1 MEYNPEYKRMYNR
14 YLSAFSTNI
23 NKARE
28 QLNSISV
35 PNDFSKK
42 SDIDGIKRRL
52 KEVDVLKV
60 QREIDIICANIEKSE
75 RDAINAKF
83 ASMDINAPSMALNP
97 LTRNTNGKNNELNPH
112 SLNAIFNSQQNKNGL
127 GEQGGLWENTKAFL
141 ANSMEISYE
150 AQQLQTQA
158 NIEMAQK
165 TGADIINTATA
176 LFWGIIS
183 GGEKI
188 VDAFATFGTN
198 FIIEQTQN
206 ELRDM
211 EEDGHKDDK
220 FREKTEKELETLRVN
235 TMAYVAEEKTNNY
248 FENEIYDSTFM
259 QNVNETAHNPF
270 KKEAVA
276 FELTKG
282 VGEAI
287 PIITA
292 GVVSGGK
299 AWAIA
304 ATSAVIGFGNA
315 SQENLQRAK
324 ENSIQG
330 LEEKV
335 KTGEMSQEE
344 YDEIIRIHEMTSE
357 EIDRRI
363 ETERIDINTIRAFS
377 DEDLEN
383 IYLAGGISTEI
394 YEQYKNIRQLTD
406 EEINERLEETREYY
420 NNIANISDN
429 WQTEDV
435 WNNTLAYSSIAALWE
450 GAQGY
455 VGSVLNTNPL
465 GMSQLA
471 ASVVNVTI
479 DSTTSFADT
488 IVRAGARSLVE
499 GSSFTKNFEELGG
512 LTQAFINAGTGGTT
526 SFIFGELPDL
536 IGAKAEGTL
545 FMTKA
550 EATSFRIGKLEESLG
565 DDAEKI
571 IVNAVI
577 DGDIEKL
584 NIDKKITNKLSED
597 DWWNYVKEKTVKR
610 LEFDNVDSNKIE
622 AFQTK
627 ILEEIKAKKI
637 DVRTIYPQSPDELLK
652 KFEETVSDSLED
664 TNIRRLC
671 NDVEF
676 AMYTNDPE
684 LYIKSKLNIKDCS
697 TSELMDHFFELSE
710 KDQETALRLIAN
722 KGAVIEDENI
732 ARQVVLYNKMLND
745 RNTGLDISKCKY
757 YADENGKRV
766 ASGAWGNKNVHEVYT
781 EKYGEYVEYIKKS
794 LDITEKEATQML
806 DDLIKEGSE
815 SSTVTMIND
824 SMVSYYS
831 FFEEHQEVLQKYL
844 DYQKITEMY
853 DKITLLNNE
862 EFKEFAKKVGYGDD
876 EYANQIMAIA
886 SEDYIR
892 FNEKFFDSGQTETTT
907 INHEITHKLGNLYS
921 DRKNDRGINEAATE
935 LIATKCTHRQTIT
948 AFKDNVE
955 SLNKIAD
962 VVGEDVLYEAYF
974 SKNYKIFQ
982 TKLDEIM
989 GEGFYD
995 RLKQQMFISIGGSNG
1010 VEYSI
1015 DERKLAQ
1022 KTVNEM
1028 AERVTKVNSE
1038 LGFEEMMNYANHKN
1052 IDATYIN
1059 LANSANNKNM
1069 TVETPKIDW
1078 ASKMAEANYHT
1089 RKGHSIGIHIQDVND
1104 IPKEFFEGIE
1114 DPSSVYFV
1122 QNGKRISF
1130 VEAKLAN
1137 LNITMEKPKTDW
1149 ASIMAEANYN
1159 TKKGRFMGIPIQDVS
1174 DIPMEFF
1181 EGIEDPS
1188 GVYFIQNGKQ
1198 ISFEEARLLID
1209 DKNVRIENLN
1219 EIHALAPF
1227 IQEYRDGKI
1236 RLQGAKID
1244 DINDFI
1250 NKRIERD
1257 GFLNDTDYKFKYCC
1271 ETGGNYGCNQGVFDD
1286 MVFYRTVDGRLLKQG
1301 SSEYRRAKMDG
1312 TMIVGREA
1320 TPEYFEI
1327 KEILKR
1333 KYGMTANDAS
1343 QALSSLNSIGACSYA
1358 AVANDF
1364 ISHWKNN
1371 PQEFEKIF
1379 GFPLY
1384 KRTEVDVYTLND
1396 QELLADLFL
1405 FANKNETKGAFDNN
1419 KLFFQD
1425 KSGKFH
1431 INDNAI
1437 TQNYDRSA
1445 NVIDENMQVYL
1456 SGPYGSRE
1464 DIINN
1469 YLKSKS
1475 LKIRINTKTL
1485 ERPDLYP
1492 INVSNSSVNVI
1503 HNSMSTE
1510 ESIKNLI
1517 QTIRGEMDR
1526 GNEVSIGIVKAKR
1539 IYHSDKNIIK
1549 DANPIRIYDAENLNS
1564 NIFQNLL
1571 ICDTFDWGEGER
1583 TCFKS
1588 NRTYYARCSCKYL
1601 GKKSNNSI
1609 YRFGFYKS
1617 IYINVY

>member
-97 LTRNTNGKNNELNPH
+97 LNRNTNRKNNELNPH

-394 YEQYKNIRQLTD
+394 YEQYKKIRQLTD

-429 WQTEDV
+429 WQTENV

-499 GSSFTKNFEELGG
+499 GSSFTENFEELGG

-536 IGAKAEGTL
+536 IGARAEGTL
-545 FMTKA
+545 LQVNTTQEAKKLLNNIDALNDIDKNTSKAIKEQIIFDVNSGIIDIDNLKKKTSMELLEIFDSKHPGTLDNNVRKLISQGDVAEYVNDPIGFIRSRFYEIDSNGNIKFDNDGNPKLLNVRNLTDGQVYCFYSQLTQEDKNTFLRLLTNKKTKI
-550 EATSFRIGKLEESLG
+550 SSEEIEFLQTYSRAYGFYL
-565 DDAEKI
+565 DAYLRNTKI
-571 IVNAVI
+571 YQKEGII
-577 DGDIEKL
+577 DGTNRAYIDSCVQEAYKFVNEELYGDKL
-584 NIDKKITNKLSED
+584 RKAIDVGDK
-597 DWWNYVKEKTVKR
+597 KTVKR
-610 LEFDNVDSNKIE
+610 LDRIIYKEIDMDVEEKDKKMDEFIEKQPPIKESIIVSRNVDSLWFNGNELADIKPGTIFNDRAFLATSIDEGNFGKERRIKLEIEIPEGTKVAYIQPNVRHATGYGMQEVVLGRNNAYEIVEYKVVNNKTYIRAKLVQQDPSIIKTINAENVGKRNMNTKLYDRYINASELKRKQVDFADVVASMKKNGNMAKYE
-622 AFQTK
+622 A
-627 ILEEIKAKKI
+627 E
-637 DVRTIYPQSPDELLK
+637 VRDLRISGFYKDTIPEHGADH
-652 KFEETVSDSLED
+652 
-664 TNIRRLC
+664 
-671 NDVEF
+671 VEKVLF
-676 AMYTNDPE
+676 NAMY
-684 LYIKSKLNIKDCS
+684 IGQ
-697 TSELMDHFFELSE
+697 
-710 KDQETALRLIAN
+710 QE
-722 KGAVIEDENI
+722 G
-732 ARQVVLYNKMLND
+732 
-745 RNTGLDISKCKY
+745 
-757 YADENGKRV
+757 
-766 ASGAWGNKNVHEVYT
+766 
-781 EKYGEYVEYIKKS
+781 
-794 LDITEKEATQML
+794 
-806 DDLIKEGSE
+806 
-815 SSTVTMIND
+815 
-824 SMVSYYS
+824 
-831 FFEEHQEVLQKYL
+831 
-844 DYQKITEMY
+844 
-853 DKITLLNNE
+853 LNNE
-862 EFKEFAKKVGYGDD
+862 EMKVLIEAAKYHDTGRASAGVEHGIQGAKASGKYLINGH
-876 EYANQIMAIA
+876 
-886 SEDYIR
+886 SEDEVAMI
-892 FNEKFFDSGQTETTT
+892 Q
-907 INHEITHKLGNLYS
+907 
-921 DRKNDRGINEAATE
+921 AA
-935 LIATKCTHRQTIT
+935 IHYHAIP
-948 AFKDNVE
+948 D
-955 SLNKIAD
+955 
-962 VVGEDVLYEAYF
+962 
-974 SKNYKIFQ
+974 
-982 TKLDEIM
+982 
-989 GEGFYD
+989 
-995 RLKQQMFISIGGSNG
+995 
-1010 VEYSI
+1010 
-1015 DERKLAQ
+1015 
-1022 KTVNEM
+1022 NEM
-1028 AERVTKVNSE
+1028 ALGALFEIYNVKEEYRESVSKIAAILKDADALDRSRFPGNLDASFLRTKTAQSYVKASYQLQE
-1038 LGFEEMMNYANHKN
+1038 LRGQN
-1052 IDATYIN
+1052 YIN
-1059 LANSANNKNM
+1059 
-1069 TVETPKIDW
+1069 
-1078 ASKMAEANYHT
+1078 
-1089 RKGHSIGIHIQDVND
+1089 
-1104 IPKEFFEGIE
+1104 
-1114 DPSSVYFV
+1114 
-1122 QNGKRISF
+1122 
-1130 VEAKLAN
+1130 KL
-1137 LNITMEKPKTDW
+1137 LL
-1149 ASIMAEANYN
+1149 
-1159 TKKGRFMGIPIQDVS
+1159 S
-1174 DIPMEFF
+1174 DI
-1181 EGIEDPS
+1181 S
-1188 GVYFIQNGKQ
+1188 IQNKQ
-1198 ISFEEARLLID
+1198 
-1209 DKNVRIENLN
+1209 
-1219 EIHALAPF
+1219 
-1227 IQEYRDGKI
+1227 
-1236 RLQGAKID
+1236 
-1244 DINDFI
+1244 
-1250 NKRIERD
+1250 
-1257 GFLNDTDYKFKYCC
+1257 
-1271 ETGGNYGCNQGVFDD
+1271 
-1286 MVFYRTVDGRLLKQG
+1286 
-1301 SSEYRRAKMDG
+1301 
-1312 TMIVGREA
+1312 
-1320 TPEYFEI
+1320 
-1327 KEILKR
+1327 
-1333 KYGMTANDAS
+1333 
-1343 QALSSLNSIGACSYA
+1343 
-1358 AVANDF
+1358 
-1364 ISHWKNN
+1364 
-1371 PQEFEKIF
+1371 
-1379 GFPLY
+1379 
-1384 KRTEVDVYTLND
+1384 
-1396 QELLADLFL
+1396 
-1405 FANKNETKGAFDNN
+1405 
-1419 KLFFQD
+1419 
-1425 KSGKFH
+1425 
-1431 INDNAI
+1431 
-1437 TQNYDRSA
+1437 
-1445 NVIDENMQVYL
+1445 
-1456 SGPYGSRE
+1456 
-1464 DIINN
+1464 IINN
-1469 YLKSKS
+1469 LRKAGFADYEISYWITSQNYPTL
-1475 LKIRINTKTL
+1475 IWQQIN
-1485 ERPDLYP
+1485 EN
-1492 INVSNSSVNVI
+1492 IQSV
-1503 HNSMSTE
+1503 
-1510 ESIKNLI
+1510 
-1517 QTIRGEMDR
+1517 
-1526 GNEVSIGIVKAKR
+1526 
-1539 IYHSDKNIIK
+1539 
-1549 DANPIRIYDAENLNS
+1549 
-1564 NIFQNLL
+1564 
-1571 ICDTFDWGEGER
+1571 
-1583 TCFKS
+1583 
-1588 NRTYYARCSCKYL
+1588 L
-1601 GKKSNNSI
+1601 GGMK
-1609 YRFGFYKS
+1609 
-1617 IYINVY
+1617 